1 MNKKILLCLSLIGV
15 FCSFVCPHV
24 YAKGKVVPI
33 FYKNI
38 DAVSIS
44 EEQAED
50 SGTKFLVW
58 LFSPNYGNRYSDYEE
73 AIGQMMETIDDASL
87 EDSAGDVIVEID
99 DTAVDEAV
107 DKCYEPIADIVSS
120 DMIDT
125 MKKNRL
131 PFSYDEAIE
140 ESEVTVTVSDVT
152 FSDGTTSSFTD
163 GAIFDYD
170 VILEIDGS
178 ESFADVSYISLENDG
193 QYHIKGQITVL
204 DNQITGLYISR

>member
-1 MNKKILLCLSLIGV
+1 MSKRILLYLSIISVLCVLTCVPI
-15 FCSFVCPHV
+15 
-24 YAKGKVVPI
+24 YAKSDKVPK

-50 SGTKFLVW
+50 PGTKFLVW

-73 AIGQMMETIDDASL
+73 AIGQMMETIDAASL

-163 GAIFDYD
+163 GAIFDYN

-178 ESFADVSYISLENDG
+178 ESFADVSYILLENDG

>member
-1 MNKKILLCLSLIGV
+1 MNKKILLYLSLIGV

-24 YAKGKVVPI
+24 YAEGKVVPI

-44 EEQAED
+44 AEQAED
-50 SGTKFLVW
+50 PGTKFLVW
-58 LFSPNYGNRYSDYEE
+58 LFSPNYGNRYSDYE
-73 AIGQMMETIDDASL
+73 
-87 EDSAGDVIVEID
+87 
-99 DTAVDEAV
+99 
-107 DKCYEPIADIVSS
+107 
-120 DMIDT
+120 
-125 MKKNRL
+125 
-131 PFSYDEAIE
+131 EAIE

-193 QYHIKGQITVL
+193 QYHINGQITVL

>member
-1 MNKKILLCLSLIGV
+1 MSKRILFYLSIISVLCVLTCVPI
-15 FCSFVCPHV
+15 
-24 YAKGKVVPI
+24 YAKSDKVPI
-33 FYKNI
+33 FHKNI

-50 SGTKFLVW
+50 PGTKFLVW

-87 EDSAGDVIVEID
+87 EDSAGNVIVEID

>member
-1 MNKKILLCLSLIGV
+1 
-15 FCSFVCPHV
+15 
-24 YAKGKVVPI
+24 
-33 FYKNI
+33 
-38 DAVSIS
+38 
-44 EEQAED
+44 
-50 SGTKFLVW
+50 
-58 LFSPNYGNRYSDYEE
+58 
-73 AIGQMMETIDDASL
+73 MMETIDDASL

-140 ESEVTVTVSDVT
+140 ESEVTVT

>member
-1 MNKKILLCLSLIGV
+1 MNKKILLYLSLIGI
-15 FCSFVCPHV
+15 FCSLIYLPV
-24 YAKGKVVPI
+24 YAKNDAVPI
-33 FYKNI
+33 FYKSI
-38 DAVSIS
+38 DAVSVS

-50 SGTKFLVW
+50 PGTKFLVW

-73 AIGQMMETIDDASL
+73 AIGQMMETIDAASL
-87 EDSAGDVIVEID
+87 EDSAGDVIVEIN

-107 DKCYEPIADIVSS
+107 DKCYEPMADIVSS

-125 MKKNRL
+125 LKKNRL

-163 GAIFDYD
+163 GTIFDYD
-170 VILEIDGS
+170 VMLEIDGS
-178 ESFADVSYISLENDG
+178 KSFADVSYISLENDG
-193 QYHIKGQITVL
+193 QYHINGQITVL